1 MEYNQIFKPS
11 TLAKLNKKSQENL
24 KSMLGD
30 KTLMQT
36 MIQSQELLDDISK
49 AEAPYKDQLEQLAI
63 QMIEDLYPIVEE
75 EGIKLDAK
83 IVPMSDIHSE
93 LDEIKIN
100 KPISDGDILNTFIK
114 LSSKGGRP
122 IKGREKEWILHF
134 VEETQN
140 ILGDIPSERILNL
153 IKKNPTSRL
162 KEFIPFINEEISPE
176 SRRRIINGITQ
187 GAALRGAFSFYLF
200 KDYLDAIDP
209 TLIDKYNQI
218 MKNSFGIYDDDNAIA
233 MLLSLLAQGHKAAG
247 GSSKVIIN
255 EIKVKQP
262 KLILECFFDESWVDF
277 LKQNPI
283 LFKMLKNNILSMNG
297 DNIYDKEDNV
307 YNMAN
312 DFSHWGGSLGFNGL
326 EDWNKDKLKQFI
338 QKLLTPKYT
347 KDYENTINVFNKAI
361 DNTPCYSK
369 KYKQKIIQKQGE
381 KLNNPEWI
389 KNELDRLNEQ
399 QESGIT
405 IRARAICFPMLVH
418 EIIKGLY
425 ELVSL
430 QGFKGDKEANQ
441 GVVDKVDTL
450 SNELHDIKFGKHI
463 FDALNDIFADSP
475 HSDPRIREFFFSEVY
490 QLEDGDFIDFVENAI
505 NEELSPKQKRWVDST
520 LKDIS
525 FDLKADDYDQEGIDE
540 IKVNNPESIKF
551 ENLKIGDVYSF
562 KIKNGNMEKLIIVN
576 KTPNELNPYSKP
588 AIVGNRN
595 INMNNEDDDD
605 NDHYLTISK
614 DDIINIKNI

>member
-83 IVPMSDIHSE
+83 IVPMSDINSE
-93 LDEIKIN
+93 LDEIKVN
-100 KPISDGDILNTFIK
+100 KPVSFIK
-114 LSSKGGRP
+114 DH
-122 IKGREKEWILHF
+122 WY
-134 VEETQN
+134 
-140 ILGDIPSERILNL
+140 L
-153 IKKNPTSRL
+153 IKSPNRESVNYKGKYIGKVGEEYCFSLPAMFSQINIKQDELDKVVGEIPNPNI
-162 KEFIPFINEEISPE
+162 KEEITPE

-209 TLIDKYNQI
+209 SLIDKYNQI

-233 MLLSLLAQGHKAAG
+233 MMLSALAQGVKTAG

-255 EIKVKQP
+255 EIKINNPGIKYPLKINDYEELKKWTYNTGYKEVDPTRTMKYP
-262 KLILECFFDESWVDF
+262 FYIYYMKLGNLDHYSFH
-277 LKQNPI
+277 QNP
-283 LFKMLKNNILSMNG
+283 K
-297 DNIYDKEDNV
+297 
-307 YNMAN
+307 
-312 DFSHWGGSLGFNGL
+312 
-326 EDWNKDKLKQFI
+326 
-338 QKLLTPKYT
+338 P
-347 KDYENTINVFNKAI
+347 
-361 DNTPCYSK
+361 
-369 KYKQKIIQKQGE
+369 
-381 KLNNPEWI
+381 
-389 KNELDRLNEQ
+389 LNEQ

-405 IRARAICFPMLVH
+405 IKARALNFPMLVH
-418 EIIKGLY
+418 ELIKGLY

-441 GVVDKVDTL
+441 GVVDKVDKL
-450 SNELHDIKFGKHI
+450 KHEPEDIRRGKFI

-490 QLEDGDFIDFVENAI
+490 QLEDGDFIEFVENAI
-505 NEELSPKQKRWVDST
+505 NEELTPKQKRWVDST